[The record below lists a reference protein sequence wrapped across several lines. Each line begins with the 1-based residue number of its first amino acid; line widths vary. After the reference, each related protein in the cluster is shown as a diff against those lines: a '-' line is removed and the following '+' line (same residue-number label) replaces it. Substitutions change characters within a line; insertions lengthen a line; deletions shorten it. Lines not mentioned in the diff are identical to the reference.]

1 MTAVWVVMFERDES
15 SPPTVDS
22 VWTTKA
28 LAVEHIE
35 TSRPEPPLR
44 FPRFGLL
51 ETRLDLAGPV

>member
-1 MTAVWVVMFERDES
+1 MFERDES